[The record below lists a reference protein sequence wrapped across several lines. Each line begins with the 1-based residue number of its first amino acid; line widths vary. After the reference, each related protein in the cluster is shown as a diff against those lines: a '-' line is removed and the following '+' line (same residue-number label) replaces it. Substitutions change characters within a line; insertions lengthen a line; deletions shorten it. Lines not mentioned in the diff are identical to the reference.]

1 MEPVK
6 ENIASHLENSLML
19 VTALNNRIGYD
30 KAAKI
35 AKNAHEK
42 GTTLRASALELGYV
56 TNEEF
61 DAWVRP
67 EEMTGPRSSE

>member
-1 MEPVK
+1 
-6 ENIASHLENSLML
+6 ML
-19 VTALNNRIGYD
+19 VTALNNHIGYD

-42 GTTLRASALELGYV
+42 GMTLRASALELGYV

-61 DAWVRP
+61 DEWVRP
-67 EEMTGPRSSE
+67 EDMISPA